1 MAHIMKAQV
10 ENGVVVNVAAFESH
24 SIPGWADSWVDATDD
39 AVIGGTYDGVTFTPP
54 AAPAPTEAEVRAQR
68 DKLLADT
75 DWIVTKAIEQN
86 AQDGLG
92 VQIPVVWLDYRQA
105 LRDIPQQPGF
115 PDNVTW
121 PTKPA

>member
-10 ENGVVVNVAAFESH
+10 ENGVVVNVAMFDSDNL
-24 SIPGWADSWVDATDD
+24 PDWASSWVDAADD
-39 AVIGGTYDGVTFTPP
+39 TAVGGTYDGVTFTPP
-54 AAPAPTEAEVRAQR
+54 PAPAPTEEEIRARR
-68 DKLLADT
+68 DTLLAES
-75 DWIVTKAIEQN
+75 DWVVTKAIEQN

-121 PTKPA
+121 PTAP